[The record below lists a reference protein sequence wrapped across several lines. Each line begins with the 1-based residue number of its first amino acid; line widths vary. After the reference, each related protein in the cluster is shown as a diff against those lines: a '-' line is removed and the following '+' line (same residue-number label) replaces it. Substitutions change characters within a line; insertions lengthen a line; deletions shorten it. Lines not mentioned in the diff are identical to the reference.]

1 MNGTND
7 DRVPV
12 TVLTGFLG
20 SGKTT
25 LLNRILTEQHGRRI
39 AVIENEFGE
48 VGIDQ
53 ALVINADEEVFE
65 MNNGCICCTVRGDL
79 IRILGN
85 LMKRRDRFDHV
96 LVETTGLA
104 DPGPV
109 AQTFFVDDEVSERFR
124 LDGIVTLVDAR
135 HVALHLDD
143 SRECKE
149 QIAFADRVVLNKLD
163 LVTEAEA
170 DRVEARVR
178 GINAMASVLRAR
190 HAEVPIA
197 AVLDVGG
204 FDLARAVA
212 QKPAFLE
219 PEYPFEWA
227 GVFELAAG
235 RYRLVVGPG
244 PDPSMN
250 VLVRRFEGDRTPE
263 ALGDEAEASFKVFS
277 GEGTGV
283 IPGMAVPLGALVTLD
298 LRDEGER
305 RFLVTVREPGRYAF
319 FTEHTP
325 SEFAL
330 RLVREDGSTLDP
342 WSSRLFAG
350 AHSHDDTVS
359 SVGIHA
365 LGTVNPE
372 AFNAWLGKLLREKGT
387 DIFRTKGILNVAGQ
401 DRRWVFQGVHMLLDG
416 RADRP
421 WGDEPRVNDLVFIGR
436 NLDRAALQQGF
447 RACLT

>member
-1 MNGTND
+1 
-7 DRVPV
+7 
-12 TVLTGFLG
+12 
-20 SGKTT
+20 
-25 LLNRILTEQHGRRI
+25 
-39 AVIENEFGE
+39 
-48 VGIDQ
+48 
-53 ALVINADEEVFE
+53 
-65 MNNGCICCTVRGDL
+65 VRGDL

-85 LMKRRDRFDHV
+85 LMKRRGRFDHI

-170 DRVEARVR
+170 DRVESRVR
-178 GINAMASVLRAR
+178 GINALASVLRAR
-190 HAEVPIA
+190 HADVPVE

-227 GVFELAAG
+227 GVFDLTAG
-235 RYRLVVGPG
+235 HHLLVVGPG
-244 PDPSMN
+244 PDASMD
-250 VLVRRFEGDRTPE
+250 VLVRRFEGDRSQE
-263 ALGDEAEASFKVFS
+263 ALGDAAEANFKAFS
-277 GEGTGV
+277 GEAAGV
-283 IPGMAVPLGALVTLD
+283 IPGMTVPFETLVTLD
-298 LRDEGER
+298 LREEGVR
-305 RFLVTVREPGRYAF
+305 RFLVNVREPGRYVF

-325 SEFAL
+325 SEFGL
-330 RLVREDGSTLDP
+330 RLVREDQSVIDP

-372 AFNAWLGKLLREKGT
+372 TFNAWLGKLLREKGT

-416 RADRP
+416 RADRA

-436 NLDRAALQQGF
+436 NLDRAALQEGF